1 MPASENVC
9 RVPRWHSSVRNC
21 ARCISGDASS
31 HSPSIIMVRRVS
43 SVGTSS
49 AEQEEALI
57 TMAASGALLANN
69 APVSPLNRPRCREQM
84 GSRAPASA
92 GRGGGGMT
100 AVFAVEVGWLA
111 RC

>member
-1 MPASENVC
+1 
-9 RVPRWHSSVRNC
+9 
-21 ARCISGDASS
+21 
-31 HSPSIIMVRRVS
+31 MVRRVS

-92 GRGGGGMT
+92 GGGGMT